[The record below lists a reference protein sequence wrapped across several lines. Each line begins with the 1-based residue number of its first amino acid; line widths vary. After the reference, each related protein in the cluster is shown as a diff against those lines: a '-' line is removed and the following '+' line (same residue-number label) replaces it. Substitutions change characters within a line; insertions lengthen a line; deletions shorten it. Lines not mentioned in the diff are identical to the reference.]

1 MMDDECRAC
10 KWRQRTA
17 SRCPLS
23 HRVLLAASV
32 NVRKL
37 EKETCQGMGVGSETV
52 IWDLK
57 APARGSVRQRRAY
70 LESPSLPEHARRLKM
85 RQCSRSTCEPQTK
98 WPCGCTPTML
108 PESHQ

>member
-17 SRCPLS
+17 SHCPLS
-23 HRVLLAASV
+23 HRVLLAASL

-37 EKETCQGMGVGSETV
+37 EKETCQGMGARSTQAQMG
-52 IWDLK
+52 LK

-70 LESPSLPEHARRLKM
+70 LESPFPPE
-85 RQCSRSTCEPQTK
+85 P
-98 WPCGCTPTML
+98 CTPLENEAVQPLDVRATDKVAL
-108 PESHQ
+108 

>member
-17 SRCPLS
+17 SHCPLS
-23 HRVLLAASV
+23 HRVLLAASA

-37 EKETCQGMGVGSETV
+37 DKATCQGMGVGSETA

-70 LESPSLPEHARRLKM
+70 LESPSLPE
-85 RQCSRSTCEPQTK
+85 P
-98 WPCGCTPTML
+98 CTPLENEAVQPLDVRATDQVAL
-108 PESHQ
+108 

>member
-17 SRCPLS
+17 SHCPLS

-37 EKETCQGMGVGSETV
+37 EKETCQGMGVGHAPSQMG
-52 IWDLK
+52 LK
-57 APARGSVRQRRAY
+57 ASARGSVRQRRAY
-70 LESPSLPEHARRLKM
+70 LESPFPPE
-85 RQCSRSTCEPQTK
+85 
-98 WPCGCTPTML
+98 PCTLLENEAVQRVGVQATACTAP
-108 PESHQ
+108 

>member
-10 KWRQRTA
+10 KRQQRTA
-17 SRCPLS
+17 SHCPLS

-37 EKETCQGMGVGSETV
+37 EKETCQGMGVGSAPSQMG
-52 IWDLK
+52 LK

-70 LESPSLPEHARRLKM
+70 LESPSLPE
-85 RQCSRSTCEPQTK
+85 P
-98 WPCGCTPTML
+98 CTPLENEAVKPLDVRATDKVAL
-108 PESHQ
+108 

>member
-10 KWRQRTA
+10 KRRQRTA
-17 SRCPLS
+17 SHCPLS

-70 LESPSLPEHARRLKM
+70 LESPFP
-85 RQCSRSTCEPQTK
+85 QEP
-98 WPCGCTPTML
+98 CTPLENEAVQPLDVRATDKVAL
-108 PESHQ
+108 